1 MKTILIE
8 LDKLKK
14 HEAVNQNRVTKL
26 KQQMLFD
33 GYIKNPVIVE
43 KEHLII
49 LDGHHRVQALL
60 ELGAKYVP
68 VQLVNYDSD
77 QVRVYWRSP
86 NSTKEIK
93 QAVIKMSLSGRVF
106 GEKTT
111 RHFIR
116 KRLRQVNINLKRL
129 KLS

>member
-1 MKTILIE
+1 MKMILLE
-8 LDKLKK
+8 LNKLKK
-14 HEAVNQNRVTKL
+14 HEAVDQNRVVKL
-26 KQQMLFD
+26 KQQMLSD
-33 GYIKNPVIVE
+33 GYLKNPVIVE

-60 ELGAKYVP
+60 ELGAKYAP
-68 VQLVNYDSD
+68 VQLVDYFSD

-86 NSTKEIK
+86 NSIKNIK
-93 QAVIKMSLSGRVF
+93 QAVIIMSLSGRVF

-111 RHFIR
+111 RHYIK
-116 KRLRQVNINLKRL
+116 KRVRQININLKKL